1 MNAPARELK
10 DSARCGVFSAM
21 CLALRSR
28 IEDGSF
34 ANVHRYEPA
43 AALRDAG
50 FGAAEVIEYLDDVC
64 EAVIPRPGDWQSLET
79 VTTRI
84 IRNIERGQ

>member
-10 DSARCGVFSAM
+10 DSARCGVFGAM
-21 CLALRSR
+21 CHALRSQ

-34 ANVHRYEPA
+34 ANEHRHSPT

-50 FGAAEVIEYLDDVC
+50 FTAAEVIEYLDDVC
-64 EAVIPRPGDWQSLET
+64 EAVIPRPGDWAAIENATSLTPSKMEA
-79 VTTRI
+79 
-84 IRNIERGQ
+84 GK